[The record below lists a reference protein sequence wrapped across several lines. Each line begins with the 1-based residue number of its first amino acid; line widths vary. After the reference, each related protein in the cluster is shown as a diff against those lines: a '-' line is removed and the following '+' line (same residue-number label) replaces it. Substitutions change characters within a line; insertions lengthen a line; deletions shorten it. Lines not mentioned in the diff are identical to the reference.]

1 MGTSIYMTKY
11 VICLFSGVILR
22 PGFIYG
28 TRSVGSMKIPLG
40 VIGSPLEMVNS
51 LCIIYNIFFVFSY
64 VPHLCWNHDVK
75 MPDSYEYLVQPDLAK
90 EGTFLLQSHC
100 FPPEIP

>member
-1 MGTSIYMTKY
+1 M
-11 VICLFSGVILR
+11 ILR

-51 LCIIYNIFFVFSY
+51 VLLLYNLYHFYMFPLS
-64 VPHLCWNHDVK
+64 P
-75 MPDSYEYLVQPDLAK
+75 
-90 EGTFLLQSHC
+90 GTIEDGNICEL
-100 FPPEIP
+100 I